1 MKREKPMT
9 LWLKIF
15 IGTAAL
21 ATFAGILAH
30 ARAAEA
36 AEPAA
41 RPGIAAPQMS
51 AVPATALNID
61 VFAECRNGAAVFRIV
76 NVGDTWPK
84 ASTFAVHRLSDG
96 VIVTRRSMRL
106 GNGQSASFRL
116 TDKMGAT
123 SGVGIMVLPTWYD
136 RRAAYDAK
144 VVCR

>member
-1 MKREKPMT
+1 MT

-15 IGTAAL
+15 IGTATL
-21 ATFAGILAH
+21 ATVAGILAH

-36 AEPAA
+36 AEPARIEA
-41 RPGIAAPQMS
+41 AAPQIS
-51 AVPATALNID
+51 AVPAISLNID

-76 NVGDTWPK
+76 NLGDTWPK
-84 ASTFAVHRLSDG
+84 AGTFAVHRLSDG

-123 SGVGIMVLPTWYD
+123 SGVGIMVLPTWYE